1 MVKDIQNP
9 DEGVPLNPND
19 SDTASLIHPV
29 EMDLGMIKIVLIQ
42 AVETNCIHKSMKLN
56 HVFDLAICI
65 RPMRISPPSSHS
77 EYPLSL
83 SLSTL
88 SSFVT

>member
-9 DEGVPLNPND
+9 DEERVPLNPND

-42 AVETNCIHKSMKLN
+42 AVENN
-56 HVFDLAICI
+56 
-65 RPMRISPPSSHS
+65 
-77 EYPLSL
+77 
-83 SLSTL
+83 
-88 SSFVT
+88 

>member
-9 DEGVPLNPND
+9 DEERVPLNPND

-42 AVETNCIHKSMKLN
+42 GVENN
-56 HVFDLAICI
+56 
-65 RPMRISPPSSHS
+65 
-77 EYPLSL
+77 
-83 SLSTL
+83 
-88 SSFVT
+88 